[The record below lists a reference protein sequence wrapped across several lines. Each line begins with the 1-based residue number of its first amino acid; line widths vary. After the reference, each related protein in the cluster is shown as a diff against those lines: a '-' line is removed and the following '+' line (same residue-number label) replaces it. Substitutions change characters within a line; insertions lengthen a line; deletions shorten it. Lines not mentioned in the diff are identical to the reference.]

1 MPESL
6 FLSEAPDVMEVL
18 NRVKALGVRV
28 AMDDFGA
35 GYSGLASL
43 AHFPFDKIKIDR
55 SFVAQLTEDADVAA
69 IVAAIVALGRTLSVD
84 VTAEGVETSEQVTLL
99 KAAGCSIVQGFLFGV
114 PKRETMSARPKSAS
128 SDGEKAAKAAG
139 AAGA

>member
-1 MPESL
+1 
-6 FLSEAPDVMEVL
+6 MEML

-35 GYSGLASL
+35 GYTGLASL

-55 SFVAQLTEDADVAA
+55 TFVAQLTEDADVAA

-114 PKRETMSARPKSAS
+114 PKRETLTARPRARSRTAERS
-128 SDGEKAAKAAG
+128 SEGRRG
-139 AAGA
+139 QPSG